1 MKTEIFAL
9 NTCKFLT
16 YEAAYQMPC
25 VPEMKGFIV
34 VIAEY
39 FYCLLTFH
47 SLDSDF
53 ENKLF
58 LSQQPFHHRAKLPWR
73 QKNVV

>member
-16 YEAAYQMPC
+16 QEAAYQMPC

-34 VIAEY
+34 VIAET
-39 FYCLLTFH
+39 LQLTFH

-58 LSQQPFHHRAKLPWR
+58 LSQQPFHHRAKLP
-73 QKNVV
+73 